1 MCSLMG
7 LNSSL
12 NCSLK
17 PALKPGLKTS
27 LTTRLLSSLF
37 ICAAIYSPGAQADPF
52 HFSVL
57 MHVLQDSSDENV
69 LRNAL
74 DTAQAANPAFIVVN
88 GMRSTREP
96 CTDRLY
102 RQRTAL
108 LESSV
113 APVILSLAGDDWITC
128 RDKQNRPAPTA
139 WLNLLRDQ
147 VYGDISWSG
156 GKHIPLRR
164 QSAITAFRN
173 YSENTRWTVE
183 NLLFATLNV
192 PANNNHFVASAGA
205 NSEFEDRQIANR
217 DWLRRLATQALR
229 ERRSAIILFCDGNP
243 LPVPGRK
250 TEPRDGYSELRQQL
264 KVLAEKSGTRVLVVQ
279 GTSSSDQKTT
289 DNITWSGR
297 LGYVSLRSGVTTITI
312 DTSADLTFAINA
324 EDL

>member
-1 MCSLMG
+1 MRWSLSCH
-7 LNSSL
+7 SSL
-12 NCSLK
+12 KQSVNLNVTKHLLK
-17 PALKPGLKTS
+17 
-27 LTTRLLSSLF
+27 SLF
-37 ICAAIYSPGAQADPF
+37 FCAAIYSPAVKADSF

-183 NLLFATLNV
+183 NLVFATLNV
-192 PANNNHFVASAGA
+192 PANNNHYVASAGA

-229 ERRSAIILFCDGNP
+229 ERRTAIVLFCDGNP
-243 LPVPGRK
+243 LPDPGRK
-250 TEPRDGYSELRQQL
+250 TEPRDGYIELRQQL
-264 KVLAEKSGTRVLVVQ
+264 KNLAEKSGAKVLVVQ
-279 GTSSSDQKTT
+279 GTTSPAQKISDT
-289 DNITWSGR
+289 ITWSGR
-297 LGYVSLRSGVTTITI
+297 LGYVNLRSGVSTITV
-312 DTSADLTFAINA
+312 DTSADSPFSITT
-324 EDL
+324 EEP

>member
-1 MCSLMG
+1 M
-7 LNSSL
+7 
-12 NCSLK
+12 
-17 PALKPGLKTS
+17 
-27 LTTRLLSSLF
+27 RLLHSLF
-37 ICAAIYSPGAQADPF
+37 LFAAIYSPVVLADAF

-57 MHVLQDSSDENV
+57 MHVLQDSNDENI

-74 DTAQAANPAFIVVN
+74 ETAQAGNPAFIVVN

-164 QSAITAFRN
+164 QSAITAFGN
-173 YSENTRWTVE
+173 YSENTRWTTE

-192 PANNNHFVASAGA
+192 PANNNHYVASAGA

-229 ERRSAIILFCDGNP
+229 ERRTAIVLFCDGNP
-243 LPVPGRK
+243 LPDPGRK
-250 TEPRDGYSELRQQL
+250 TEPRDGYVELRQQL
-264 KVLAEKSGTRVLVVQ
+264 KNLAEKSGARVLVVQ
-279 GTSSSDQKTT
+279 GATSSAQKAS
-289 DNITWSGR
+289 DNITWSGK
-297 LGYVSLRSGVTTITI
+297 LGYINLRSGVTTITV
-312 DTSADLTFAINA
+312 DTSPELSFAITA
-324 EDL
+324 EEP

>member
-1 MCSLMG
+1 MRWLVSWKSNLI
-7 LNSSL
+7 
-12 NCSLK
+12 
-17 PALKPGLKTS
+17 TS
-27 LTTRLLSSLF
+27 VLRSLF
-37 ICAAIYSPGAQADPF
+37 FCVAIYSPLVQADSF

-57 MHVLQDSSDENV
+57 MHVLQDSGDENQ
-69 LRNAL
+69 LRIAL
-74 DTAQAANPAFIVVN
+74 ETAQAANPAFIVVN

-192 PANNNHFVASAGA
+192 PANNNHYVASAGA

-229 ERRSAIILFCDGNP
+229 ERRAAIVLFCDGNP
-243 LPVPGRK
+243 LPDPGRR
-250 TEPRDGYSELRQQL
+250 TEPRDGYIELRQQL
-264 KVLAEKSGTRVLVVQ
+264 KNLAEKSGAKVLVVQ
-279 GTSSSDQKTT
+279 GTASAQKTSDT
-289 DNITWSGR
+289 ISWNGR
-297 LGYVSLRSGVTTITI
+297 LGYVNLRPGLSTITV
-312 DTSADLTFAINA
+312 DPSADLTFSVNT
-324 EDL
+324 EEP

>member
-1 MCSLMG
+1 MRTLQCVIL
-7 LNSSL
+7 
-12 NCSLK
+12 
-17 PALKPGLKTS
+17 
-27 LTTRLLSSLF
+27 
-37 ICAAIYSPGAQADPF
+37 CAAMYSPLVLADSL

-57 MHVLQDSSDENV
+57 MHVLQNSSDENI

-164 QSAITAFRN
+164 QSAIIAFRN
-173 YSENTRWTVE
+173 YSENTRWTLE

-192 PANNNHFVASAGA
+192 PANNNYYVASAGA
-205 NSEFEDRQIANR
+205 NSEFEDRLIANR
-217 DWLRRLATQALR
+217 DWLQRLATQAQR
-229 ERRSAIILFCDGNP
+229 ERRTAIVLFCDGNP
-243 LPVPGRK
+243 LPDPGRK
-250 TEPRDGYSELRQQL
+250 TEPLDGYVELRQQL
-264 KVLAEKSGTRVLVVQ
+264 KNLAEKSGSRVLVVQ
-279 GTSSSDQKTT
+279 GAASSAQKAS
-289 DNITWSGR
+289 DNITWSGK
-297 LGYVSLRSGVTTITI
+297 LGYVNLRSGVTTITV
-312 DTSADLTFAINA
+312 DTSAYLSFAITT
-324 EDL
+324 EEFLP

>member
-1 MCSLMG
+1 MRWLASCTSTLM
-7 LNSSL
+7 
-12 NCSLK
+12 
-17 PALKPGLKTS
+17 
-27 LTTRLLSSLF
+27 TRLNLNLITNVLRAWF
-37 ICAAIYSPGAQADPF
+37 FCAAIYSPLVQADTF

-57 MHVLQDSSDENV
+57 MHVLRDSSDENV

-74 DTAQAANPAFIVVN
+74 ETAQAANPAFIVVN

-192 PANNNHFVASAGA
+192 PASNNHYVASAGA

-229 ERRSAIILFCDGNP
+229 ERRTAIVLFCDGNP
-243 LPVPGRK
+243 LPDPGRRA
-250 TEPRDGYSELRQQL
+250 ELRDGYSELRQQL
-264 KVLAEKSGTRVLVVQ
+264 KFLAEKSGARVLVVQ
-279 GTSSSDQKTT
+279 GTTSAEKAS

-297 LGYVSLRSGVTTITI
+297 LGYVNLRSGVTTITV
-312 DTSADLTFAINA
+312 DNGSGLSFDINA
-324 EDL
+324 EEP

>member
-1 MCSLMG
+1 M
-7 LNSSL
+7 
-12 NCSLK
+12 
-17 PALKPGLKTS
+17 
-27 LTTRLLSSLF
+27 RLLQGLF
-37 ICAAIYSPGAQADPF
+37 LYAAIYSPVVLADSF

-57 MHVLQDSSDENV
+57 MHVLQDSNDENI

-74 DTAQAANPAFIVVN
+74 ESAQAANPAFIVVN
-88 GMRSTREP
+88 GIRSTREP
-96 CTDRLY
+96 CTDRLF

-173 YSENTRWTVE
+173 YSENTRWTIE

-192 PANNNHFVASAGA
+192 PANNNHYVASAGA
-205 NSEFEDRQIANR
+205 NSEFE
-217 DWLRRLATQALR
+217 
-229 ERRSAIILFCDGNP
+229 AIVLFCDGNP
-243 LPVPGRK
+243 LPDPSRR
-250 TEPRDGYSELRQQL
+250 TEPRDGYVELRQQL
-264 KVLAEKSGTRVLVVQ
+264 KNLAEKSGARVLVIQ
-279 GTSSSDQKTT
+279 GATPSSQKASDS
-289 DNITWSGR
+289 ITWSGK
-297 LGYVSLRSGVTTITI
+297 LGYVNLRSGVTTITV
-312 DTSADLTFAINA
+312 DSSADLPFAVAA
-324 EDL
+324 EEP

>member
-1 MCSLMG
+1 M
-7 LNSSL
+7 
-12 NCSLK
+12 
-17 PALKPGLKTS
+17 
-27 LTTRLLSSLF
+27 RLLQGLF
-37 ICAAIYSPGAQADPF
+37 LCAAIYSPVVLADSF

-57 MHVLQDSSDENV
+57 MHVLQDSNDENI

-74 DTAQAANPAFIVVN
+74 ETAQAANPAFIVVN
-88 GMRSTREP
+88 GIRSTREP
-96 CTDRLY
+96 CTDRLF

-173 YSENTRWTVE
+173 YSENTRWTIE

-192 PANNNHFVASAGA
+192 PANNNHYVASAGA

-217 DWLRRLATQALR
+217 DWLRRLATQAHR
-229 ERRSAIILFCDGNP
+229 ERRSAIVLFCDGNP
-243 LPVPGRK
+243 LPDPSRR
-250 TEPRDGYSELRQQL
+250 TEPRDGYVELRQQL
-264 KVLAEKSGTRVLVVQ
+264 KNLAEKSGARVLVIQ
-279 GTSSSDQKTT
+279 GATPSSQKASDS
-289 DNITWSGR
+289 ITWSGK
-297 LGYVSLRSGVTTITI
+297 LGYVNLRSGVTTITV
-312 DTSADLTFAINA
+312 DSSADLPFAVAA
-324 EDL
+324 EEP